1 LKFFSYEYLT
11 VMKYLTKIAVFVL
24 LLFFVPALSIQARKK
39 DKPSIVRLETSAG
52 VIRISLSDLTP
63 LHRDNFITL
72 VQQGYYDGIL
82 FHRVIKNFMIQG
94 GDPES
99 RGAAAGKH
107 LGDGDPG
114 YTIPAEIVYPQ
125 LYHLRGAVAAARL
138 SDDVNPE
145 MRSSGSQFY
154 IVWGQKMTSYSLQ
167 KVLPHL
173 AERGVEMDSF
183 QFQEYQVTG
192 GAPHLDGAYTV
203 FGQVVEGLSIV
214 KDIQSQPTDSL
225 DRPLEDVVIVSA
237 KVERLSKAAK
247 KSVKDEVNMK

>member
-1 LKFFSYEYLT
+1 
-11 VMKYLTKIAVFVL
+11 MKYLYQITFCVL
-24 LLFFVPALSIQARKK
+24 LFVFFPAHALQARKK

-63 LHRDNFITL
+63 LHRDNFIRL

-99 RGAAAGKH
+99 RGAAPDKH
-107 LGDGDPG
+107 LGEGDPG

-138 SDDVNPE
+138 GDDVNPE
-145 MRSSGSQFY
+145 WRSSGSQFY
-154 IVWGQKMTSYSLQ
+154 IVWGQKMTSYSIQ

-192 GAPHLDGAYTV
+192 GTPHLDGAYTV
-203 FGQVVEGLSIV
+203 FGQVVEGLGVV

-225 DRPLEDVVIVSA
+225 DRPLQDVVIISA

-247 KSVKDEVNMK
+247 KGIRDAEMYK